1 MSENFGISSLPEP
14 VQKGVIGMIYSQEE
28 RRCGYSIGRAAGTRE
43 GALHQNLIE
52 NPVATLYTG
61 KNFTGNFEYYNY
73 FSKKSFGGC
82 FDLEEFW
89 GRIESVDT
97 GGTCIRI
104 FSDWSCKKC
113 EFDYVT
119 LEDYPDSP
127 NKLVRKIESKVKAF
141 ANVPDLIPDF
151 FTRSGLTS
159 VTVNYGF
166 NHQYL
171 LGATD
176 QVGYAIPLELGGP
189 AALNFFYENGT
200 GRRPAGI
207 WYSMFRHLAMVASTG
222 MDTSAIKY
230 RLNAEGAVD

>member
-14 VQKGVIGMIYSQEE
+14 VQKGVIGMIYSQERLKHMFYDMLNIRNGGAVTQLEGQLE
-28 RRCGYSIGRAAGTRE
+28 RGKESKGSSPKFDRKSCCYSVHG
-43 GALHQNLIE
+43 
-52 NPVATLYTG
+52 
-61 KNFTGNFEYYNY
+61 
-73 FSKKSFGGC
+73 
-82 FDLEEFW
+82 EEFY
-89 GRIESVDT
+89 GKLRILQLFQQK
-97 GGTCIRI
+97 I
-104 FSDWSCKKC
+104 FR